1 MGRGTMRLALLG
13 RDANRLLAFRGSLI
27 AAAQAAGHEVFAI
40 TGPGDAS
47 TQAALRAADV
57 AWHGVP
63 LDGGSMHP
71 LRDLAY
77 RREVERLLRRIQP
90 DAVLAYNPKP
100 LAHGTVAAR
109 RAGVGRVVAMVT
121 GLGHGF
127 VGSRWRERLVRAAKV
142 RLYRRAFDACDALL
156 LQNPSDVADLD
167 QAGAFGPDTRSKVRM
182 IAGSGVDVERFRPVP
197 LPAGP
202 HFLMISRPLR
212 EKGLP
217 EYLHAARQVRRL
229 LPQADFAWLG
239 PRHDANPSAIPER
252 ELLAMLAQSGV
263 RHLSECVD
271 VRPAIGSCSVFV
283 LPSHREGT
291 SKVMLEA
298 MAMGRPVITT
308 DAPGCREVITDQ
320 AQGRTVPVQAVDA
333 LVDAML
339 QLGQAAPLRDRMG
352 AAARQRVLERH
363 DARQVNAVVL
373 EALAGLSGGPAT
385 A

>member
-1 MGRGTMRLALLG
+1 MRLVLLG
-13 RDANRLLAFRGSLI
+13 RDANRVLAFRGSLI
-27 AAAQAAGHEVFAI
+27 TAAQAAGHEVFAI
-40 TGPGDAS
+40 TGPGDAN

-57 AWHGVP
+57 AWHAVP
-63 LDGGSMHP
+63 LNGGSLHP

-77 RREVERLLRRIQP
+77 RREVERLLRRIKA

-109 RAGVGRVVAMVT
+109 RAGVARVVAMVT

-127 VGSRWRERLVRAAKV
+127 VGGGWRERLVRAAKV
-142 RLYRRAFDACDALL
+142 WLYQRAFKACDALL

-167 QAGAFGPDTRSKVRM
+167 RAGAFGPGNRSKVRL

-202 HFLMISRPLR
+202 HFLMIARPLR

-229 LPQADFAWLG
+229 LPQADCAWLG

-252 ELLAMLAQSGV
+252 ELRTLLAQSGV
-263 RHLSECVD
+263 RHLPECVD

-298 MAMGRPVITT
+298 MAMGRPVITA
-308 DAPGCREVITDQ
+308 DAPGCRDVVMDQ
-320 AQGRTVPVQAVDA
+320 VQGRTVPVRSVDA

-339 QLGQAAPLRDRMG
+339 QLGHTASLRDRMG
-352 AAARQRVLERH
+352 AAARKRVLERH
-363 DARQVNAVVL
+363 DARHVNTVIL
-373 EALAGLSGGPAT
+373 EALTGAG
-385 A
+385 